1 MIPEKRDAGGCL
13 AKREKTNK
21 GKDAGSKFEAGEIKP
36 VS

>member
-21 GKDAGSKFEAGEIKP
+21 GKDARSKFEAGEIKP